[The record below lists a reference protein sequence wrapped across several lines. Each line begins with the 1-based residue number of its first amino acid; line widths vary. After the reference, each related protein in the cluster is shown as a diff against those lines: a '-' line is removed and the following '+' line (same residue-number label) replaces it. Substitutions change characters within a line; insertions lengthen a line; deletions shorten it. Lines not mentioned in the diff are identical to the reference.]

1 MSPIVIE
8 GHPFCNNLCHTEW
21 KWHKSREDTCSLE
34 RDGRSRPS
42 PNRSMKKMSELKEKG
57 FQTDGNQREPP
68 LGLVDKKKAK
78 EAENRW

>member
-1 MSPIVIE
+1 M
-8 GHPFCNNLCHTEW
+8 
-21 KWHKSREDTCSLE
+21 E

-68 LGLVDKKKAK
+68 LGLVDKKKAE
-78 EAENRW
+78 EAEGYG